1 MNSKRILALIMALIM
16 LMAVGCKKNDDTKL
30 PEKEEASSGTT
41 QKEPNAENG
50 GIKNSSIKLEE
61 GEVVYRGKVTK
72 LGDNRELEM
81 EIVDSTIAFGT
92 YRVLIGDT
100 TTFYGVNGEEITRED
115 IKLDDVIEVVFSGQV
130 MMSYPPQIAAK
141 RVYIAE

>member
-1 MNSKRILALIMALIM
+1 MKINRIIALILAFVM
-16 LMAVGCKKNDDTKL
+16 LGMVACEKKDDTKL
-30 PEKEEASSGTT
+30 PEKDDSTEQGV
-41 QKEPNAENG
+41 NAENG

-61 GEVVYRGKVTK
+61 GEVVYRGKVTS
-72 LGDNRELEM
+72 LGDRYALEM

-100 TTFYGVNGEEITRED
+100 TTFYGVNGEEIDRET
-115 IKLDDVIEVVFSGQV
+115 IELDDIIEVVFSGQV

>member
-1 MNSKRILALIMALIM
+1 MKINRIIALILAFIM
-16 LMAVGCKKNDDTKL
+16 LMAVGCQKNDETRV
-30 PEKEEASSGTT
+30 PEKGEN
-41 QKEPNAENG
+41 EPNAENG

-61 GEVVYRGKVTK
+61 GEVVYRGKVTS
-72 LGDNRELEM
+72 LGDRYALEM

-100 TTFYGVNGEEITRED
+100 TTFYGVNGEEIDRET
-115 IKLDDVIEVVFSGQV
+115 IELDDIIEVVFSGQV

>member
-1 MNSKRILALIMALIM
+1 MKINRIIALILAFVM
-16 LMAVGCKKNDDTKL
+16 LGMVACEKKDDTKL
-30 PEKEEASSGTT
+30 PEKDDSTEQGV
-41 QKEPNAENG
+41 NAENG

-61 GEVVYRGKVTK
+61 GEVVYRGKVTS
-72 LGDNRELEM
+72 LGDRYALEM

-115 IKLDDVIEVVFSGQV
+115 IHLDDIIEVVFSGQV

-141 RVYIAE
+141 RVYVAE

>member
-1 MNSKRILALIMALIM
+1 MNSKRILALVMALVM
-16 LMAVGCKKNDDTKL
+16 LMTVSCQKNGDTTL
-30 PEKEEASSGTT
+30 PEGEDGTVE
-41 QKEPNAENG
+41 KEPNAENG
-50 GIKNSSIKLEE
+50 GIKNSSIKLED
-61 GEVVYRGKVTK
+61 GEVVFRGRVTN
-72 LGDNRELEM
+72 LGDKTALEM

-92 YRVLIGDT
+92 YRVLIGNS

-115 IKLDDVIEVVFSGQV
+115 IQLDDIIEVVFSGQV

>member
-1 MNSKRILALIMALIM
+1 MNSKRILALILAFIM
-16 LMAVGCKKNDDTKL
+16 LMAVGCQNNDAAAV
-30 PEKEEASSGTT
+30 PEKGEN
-41 QKEPNAENG
+41 KPNAENG

-61 GEVVYRGKVTK
+61 SEVVYRGKVTN
-72 LGDNRELEM
+72 LGDKTALEM
-81 EIVDSTIAFGT
+81 EIVDSTIAFGP

-100 TTFYGVNGEEITRED
+100 TAFYGVNGEKIDREE